1 MCKHIIRRLRNKIL
15 RRIVKGQIHELD
27 KQERKYTDERTALG
41 KNNNVRI
48 KDRAADSLQKYRD
61 TEI

>member
-1 MCKHIIRRLRNKIL
+1 MCKYIIRRLRNKIL

-27 KQERKYTDERTALG
+27 KQERKYTDERIALG